1 MIAADFAAA
10 KIFYVK
16 EKNIMPDFLMKIISF
31 VLGIITSISMSMS
44 SLTAVINKSNFA
56 VASSFDQVVY
66 EDQLVPQ
73 KDTDGNWTFY
83 TDRDLKI
90 LQFTDV
96 HIGGGVMSLKK
107 DKKAL
112 NAVAAM
118 ITAEKPDLVILT
130 GDNVYPVPFQA
141 GTINNGIA
149 TDMVITL
156 LEKLGVYYTV
166 CFGNHDSELYSDYTR
181 EEIANKYANP
191 ELKYSIFQ
199 KGPENIDGFGN
210 QVIKVKN
217 SKGIVTNA
225 YFVIDSHDYTDG
237 DILGIQWKYD
247 NIHENQIEWYK
258 ENVLAIDKANKAI
271 DPDYPMFPSL
281 CFFHIPI
288 EEYDIAWKEY
298 KANGY
303 KDTENVKYF
312 AGGYYEDDEK
322 VCCGVH
328 PENFFETALELGSTK
343 GMFCGHDHIN
353 NASIEYKGIRLTYG
367 MSVDYLAY
375 IGIDKKGAQRGCTVI
390 TLSKD
395 GELSVSLE
403 NYYQD
408 KYVSKYEKEK
418 VSLDR

>member
-1 MIAADFAAA
+1 
-10 KIFYVK
+10 
-16 EKNIMPDFLMKIISF
+16 MPEFLMKIISF

-44 SLTAVINKSNFA
+44 SLTALINKSNFE

-66 EDQLVPQ
+66 EDQLVPE
-73 KDTDGNWTFY
+73 KDSDGNWTFY

-90 LQFTDV
+90 VQLTDV
-96 HIGGGVMSLKK
+96 HIGGGIMSLKK
-107 DKKAL
+107 DKMAL

-118 ITAEKPDLVILT
+118 LTAEKPDLVVIT
-130 GDNVYPVPFQA
+130 GDLVYPVPFQA
-141 GTINNGIA
+141 GTFNNGIS

-181 EEIANKYANP
+181 EKIADKYANP
-191 ELKYSIFQ
+191 DLKYSLFQ
-199 KGPENIDGFGN
+199 KGPEDVDGYGN

-225 YFVIDSHDYTDG
+225 FFTIDSHSYIDG
-237 DILGIQWKYD
+237 DFLGIQWKYD

-258 ENVLAIDKANKAI
+258 ECVLAIDAANKAI
-271 DPDYPMFPSL
+271 DPDCPMFTSL
-281 CFFHIPI
+281 CFFHIPL
-288 EEYDIAWKEY
+288 EEFGIAWQEY

-303 KDTENVKYF
+303 KDTENVKHF
-312 AGGYYEDDEK
+312 AGGYYEKDEK
-322 VCCGVH
+322 SYCGVYSD
-328 PENFFETALELGSTK
+328 NFFETALELGSTK
-343 GMFCGHDHIN
+343 GIFCGHDHEN
-353 NASIEYKGIRLTYG
+353 NASVEYKGIRLTYG
-367 MSVDYLAY
+367 MSIDYLAY
-375 IGIDKKGAQRGCTVI
+375 TGISKKGAQRGCTVI
-390 TLSKD
+390 SLSAD

-418 VSLDR
+418 VSMDR

>member
-1 MIAADFAAA
+1 
-10 KIFYVK
+10 
-16 EKNIMPDFLMKIISF
+16 MPEFLMKIISF

-44 SLTAVINKSNFA
+44 SLTALINKSNFE

-66 EDQLVPQ
+66 EDQLVPE
-73 KDTDGNWTFY
+73 KDSDGNWTFY

-90 LQFTDV
+90 LQLTDV
-96 HIGGGVMSLKK
+96 HIGGGIMSVKK
-107 DKKAL
+107 DKMAL

-118 ITAEKPDLVILT
+118 LTAEKPDLVVIT
-130 GDNVYPVPFQA
+130 GDLVYPVPFQA
-141 GTINNGIA
+141 GTFNNGIS

-181 EEIANKYANP
+181 EKIADKYANP
-191 ELKYSIFQ
+191 DLKYSLFQ
-199 KGPENIDGFGN
+199 KGPEDVDGYGN

-225 YFVIDSHDYTDG
+225 FFTIDSHSYIDG
-237 DILGIQWKYD
+237 DFLGIQWKYD

-258 ENVLAIDKANKAI
+258 ECVLAIDAANKAI
-271 DPDYPMFPSL
+271 DPDCPMFTSL
-281 CFFHIPI
+281 CFFHIPL
-288 EEYDIAWKEY
+288 EEYGIAWQEY

-303 KDTENVKYF
+303 KDTENVKHF
-312 AGGYYEDDEK
+312 AGGYYEKDEK
-322 VCCGVH
+322 SYCGVYSD
-328 PENFFETALELGSTK
+328 NFFETALELGSTK
-343 GMFCGHDHIN
+343 GIFCGHDHEN

-367 MSVDYLAY
+367 MSIDYLAY
-375 IGIDKKGAQRGCTVI
+375 TGIYKKGAQRGCTVI

-418 VSLDR
+418 VSMDR

>member
-1 MIAADFAAA
+1 
-10 KIFYVK
+10 
-16 EKNIMPDFLMKIISF
+16 MPEFLMKIVSF

-44 SLTAVINKSNFA
+44 SLTALINKSNFE

-66 EDQLVPQ
+66 EDQLVPE
-73 KDTDGNWTFY
+73 KDSDGNWTFY

-90 LQFTDV
+90 VQLTDV
-96 HIGGGVMSLKK
+96 HIGGGIMSVKK
-107 DKKAL
+107 DKMAL

-118 ITAEKPDLVILT
+118 LTAEKPDLVVIT
-130 GDNVYPVPFQA
+130 GDLVYPVPFQA
-141 GTINNGIA
+141 GTFNNGIS

-181 EEIANKYANP
+181 EQLADKYANP
-191 ELKYSIFQ
+191 DLKYSLFQ
-199 KGPENIDGFGN
+199 KGPEDVDGYGN

-225 YFVIDSHDYTDG
+225 FFTLDSHSYVDG
-237 DILGIQWKYD
+237 DFLGVQWKYD

-258 ENVLAIDKANKAI
+258 ECVLAIDAANKAI
-271 DPDYPMFPSL
+271 DPDCPMFTSL
-281 CFFHIPI
+281 CFFHIPL
-288 EEYDIAWKEY
+288 EEFGIAWQEY

-303 KDTENVKYF
+303 KDTENVKHF
-312 AGGYYEDDEK
+312 AGGYYEKDEK
-322 VCCGVH
+322 SYCGVYSD
-328 PENFFETALELGSTK
+328 NFFETALELGSTK
-343 GMFCGHDHIN
+343 GIFCGHDHEN
-353 NASIEYKGIRLTYG
+353 NASVEYKGIRLTYG
-367 MSVDYLAY
+367 MSIDYLAY
-375 IGIDKKGAQRGCTVI
+375 TGISKKGAQRGCTVI
-390 TLSKD
+390 SLSAD

-418 VSLDR
+418 VSTDR

>member
-1 MIAADFAAA
+1 
-10 KIFYVK
+10 
-16 EKNIMPDFLMKIISF
+16 MKIISF
-31 VLGIITSISMSMS
+31 VLGIVTSISMSMA
-44 SLTAVINKSNFA
+44 SLTTFINRSNFE

-66 EDQLVPQ
+66 EDQLVPK

-83 TDRDLKI
+83 TDRDLKV

-96 HIGGGVMSLKK
+96 HIGGGILSIKK

-141 GTINNGIA
+141 GTFNNGIS

-166 CFGNHDSELYSDYTR
+166 CFGNHDSELYSDYSR
-181 EEIANKYANP
+181 EQIADKYANP
-191 ELKYSIFQ
+191 DLKYSLFQ
-199 KGPENIDGFGN
+199 KGPEDVDGFGN

-217 SKGIVTNA
+217 SKGIVTSA
-225 YFVIDSHDYTDG
+225 FFVLDSHDYTDG

-247 NIHENQIEWYK
+247 NIHENQIAWYK

-281 CFFHIPI
+281 CFFHIPL
-288 EEYDIAWKEY
+288 EEYNTAWQEY

-312 AGGYYEDDEK
+312 GGGYYEDDEK

-328 PENFFETALELGSTK
+328 PDNFFETVLELGSTK
-343 GMFCGHDHIN
+343 GIFCGHDHEN
-353 NASIEYKGIRLTYG
+353 NASVEYKGVRLTYG

-418 VSLDR
+418 VNLDR

>member
-1 MIAADFAAA
+1 
-10 KIFYVK
+10 
-16 EKNIMPDFLMKIISF
+16 MPEFLMKIISF

-44 SLTAVINKSNFA
+44 SLTALINKSNFE

-66 EDQLVPQ
+66 EDQLVPE
-73 KDTDGNWTFY
+73 KDSDGNWTFY

-90 LQFTDV
+90 VQLTDV
-96 HIGGGVMSLKK
+96 HIGGGIMSVKK
-107 DKKAL
+107 DKMAL

-118 ITAEKPDLVILT
+118 LTAEKPDLVVIT
-130 GDNVYPVPFQA
+130 GDLVYPVPFQA
-141 GTINNGIA
+141 GTFNNGIS

-181 EEIANKYANP
+181 EKIADKYANP
-191 ELKYSIFQ
+191 DLKYSLFQ
-199 KGPENIDGFGN
+199 KGPEDVDGYGN

-225 YFVIDSHDYTDG
+225 FFTIDSHSYIDG
-237 DILGIQWKYD
+237 DFLGIQWKYD

-258 ENVLAIDKANKAI
+258 ECVLAIDAANKAI
-271 DPDYPMFPSL
+271 DPDCPMFTSL
-281 CFFHIPI
+281 CFFHIPL
-288 EEYDIAWKEY
+288 EEYGIAWQEY

-303 KDTENVKYF
+303 KDTENVKHF
-312 AGGYYEDDEK
+312 AGGYYEKDEK
-322 VCCGVH
+322 SYCGVYSD
-328 PENFFETALELGSTK
+328 NFFETALELGSTK
-343 GMFCGHDHIN
+343 GIFCGHDHEN

-367 MSVDYLAY
+367 MSIDYLAY
-375 IGIDKKGAQRGCTVI
+375 TGIYKKGAQRGCTVI
-390 TLSKD
+390 SLSAD

-418 VSLDR
+418 VSTDR

>member
-1 MIAADFAAA
+1 
-10 KIFYVK
+10 
-16 EKNIMPDFLMKIISF
+16 MPDFLMKIISF

>member
-1 MIAADFAAA
+1 
-10 KIFYVK
+10 
-16 EKNIMPDFLMKIISF
+16 MPEFLMKIISF

-44 SLTAVINKSNFA
+44 SLTALINKSNFE

-66 EDQLVPQ
+66 EDQLVPE
-73 KDTDGNWTFY
+73 KDSDGNWTFY

-90 LQFTDV
+90 VQLTDV
-96 HIGGGVMSLKK
+96 HIGGGIMSVKK
-107 DKKAL
+107 DKMAL

-118 ITAEKPDLVILT
+118 LTAEKPDLVVIT
-130 GDNVYPVPFQA
+130 GDLVYPVPFQA
-141 GTINNGIA
+141 GTFNNGIS

-181 EEIANKYANP
+181 EQLADKYANP
-191 ELKYSIFQ
+191 DLKYSLFQ
-199 KGPENIDGFGN
+199 KGPEDVDGYGN

-225 YFVIDSHDYTDG
+225 FFTLDSHSYVDG
-237 DILGIQWKYD
+237 DFLGVQWKYD

-258 ENVLAIDKANKAI
+258 ECVLAIDAANKAI
-271 DPDYPMFPSL
+271 DPDCPMFTSL
-281 CFFHIPI
+281 CFFHIPL
-288 EEYDIAWKEY
+288 EEFGIAWQEY

-303 KDTENVKYF
+303 KDTENVKHF
-312 AGGYYEDDEK
+312 AGGYYEKDEK
-322 VCCGVH
+322 SYCGVYSD
-328 PENFFETALELGSTK
+328 NFFETALELGSTK
-343 GMFCGHDHIN
+343 GIFCGHDHEN
-353 NASIEYKGIRLTYG
+353 NASVEYKGIRLTYG
-367 MSVDYLAY
+367 MSIDYLAY
-375 IGIDKKGAQRGCTVI
+375 TGISKKGAQRGCTVI
-390 TLSKD
+390 SLSAD

-418 VSLDR
+418 VSTDR

>member
-1 MIAADFAAA
+1 
-10 KIFYVK
+10 
-16 EKNIMPDFLMKIISF
+16 MKIVSF

-44 SLTAVINKSNFA
+44 SLTALINKNNFE
-56 VASSFDQVVY
+56 VASSFDQVLY
-66 EDQLVPQ
+66 EDQLVPE

-90 LQFTDV
+90 LQLTDV
-96 HIGGGVMSLKK
+96 HIGGGIMSLKK
-107 DKKAL
+107 DKMAL

-118 ITAEKPDLVILT
+118 LTAEKPDLVVIT
-130 GDNVYPVPFQA
+130 GDLVYPVPFQA
-141 GTINNGIA
+141 GTFNNGIS

-181 EEIANKYANP
+181 EKIADKYANP
-191 ELKYSIFQ
+191 DLKYSLFQ
-199 KGPENIDGFGN
+199 KGPEDVDGYGN

-225 YFVIDSHDYTDG
+225 FFTIDSHSYIDG
-237 DILGIQWKYD
+237 DFLGIQWKYD

-258 ENVLAIDKANKAI
+258 ECVLAIDAANKAI
-271 DPDYPMFPSL
+271 DPDCPMFTSL
-281 CFFHIPI
+281 CFFHIPL
-288 EEYDIAWKEY
+288 EEYGIAWQEY

-303 KDTENVKYF
+303 KDTENVKHF
-312 AGGYYEDDEK
+312 AGGYYEKDEK
-322 VCCGVH
+322 SYCGVYSD
-328 PENFFETALELGSTK
+328 NFFETALELGSTK
-343 GMFCGHDHIN
+343 GIFCGHDHEN
-353 NASIEYKGIRLTYG
+353 NASVEYKGIRLTYG
-367 MSVDYLAY
+367 MSIDYLAY
-375 IGIDKKGAQRGCTVI
+375 TGIYKKGAQRGCTVI
-390 TLSKD
+390 SLSAD

-418 VSLDR
+418 VSTDR

>member
-1 MIAADFAAA
+1 
-10 KIFYVK
+10 
-16 EKNIMPDFLMKIISF
+16 MPEFLMKIVSF

-44 SLTAVINKSNFA
+44 SLTALINKNNFE
-56 VASSFDQVVY
+56 VASSFDQVLY
-66 EDQLVPQ
+66 EDQLVPE

-90 LQFTDV
+90 LQLTDV
-96 HIGGGVMSLKK
+96 HIGGGIMSLKK
-107 DKKAL
+107 DKMAL

-118 ITAEKPDLVILT
+118 LTAEKPDLVVIT
-130 GDNVYPVPFQA
+130 GDLVYPVPFQA
-141 GTINNGIA
+141 GTFNNGIS

-181 EEIANKYANP
+181 EKIADKYANP
-191 ELKYSIFQ
+191 DLKYSLFQ
-199 KGPENIDGFGN
+199 KGPEDVDGYGN

-225 YFVIDSHDYTDG
+225 FFTIDSHSYIDG
-237 DILGIQWKYD
+237 DFLGIQWKYD

-258 ENVLAIDKANKAI
+258 ECVLAIDAANKAI
-271 DPDYPMFPSL
+271 DPDCPMFTSL
-281 CFFHIPI
+281 CFFHIPL
-288 EEYDIAWKEY
+288 EEYGIAWQEY

-303 KDTENVKYF
+303 KDTENVKHF
-312 AGGYYEDDEK
+312 AGGYYEKDEK
-322 VCCGVH
+322 SYCGVYSD
-328 PENFFETALELGSTK
+328 NFFETALELGSTK
-343 GMFCGHDHIN
+343 GIFCGHDHEN

-367 MSVDYLAY
+367 MSIDYLAY
-375 IGIDKKGAQRGCTVI
+375 TGIYKKGAQRGCTVI
-390 TLSKD
+390 SLSAD

-418 VSLDR
+418 VSMDR